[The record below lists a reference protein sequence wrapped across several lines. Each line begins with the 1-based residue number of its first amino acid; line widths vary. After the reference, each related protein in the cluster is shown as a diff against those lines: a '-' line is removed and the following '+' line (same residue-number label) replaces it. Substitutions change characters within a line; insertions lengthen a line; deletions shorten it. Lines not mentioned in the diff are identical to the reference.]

1 MKPFRER
8 NPVIIGLISLATI
21 ALLML
26 AAFRADQ
33 LPLIGGGDTYY
44 AAFSEAGGLEVG
56 DEVRIAGVSV
66 GSVKEI
72 TLDEDHVRVEFLVDK
87 GVKFGP
93 TTAASIRVKTM
104 LGQMYLALE
113 PEGSGQME
121 AESEIPLERT
131 VAPFDVV
138 EAFSGLATTAG
149 RIDTDQ
155 LSKALDTLSG
165 VMAKTPEEFHGALTG
180 LSRLS
185 RNVAARD
192 AQINSLLRNLEDVSA
207 VVADRN
213 AELIKLFEDGDV
225 LFRAVT
231 ARREAI
237 HNLLVATT
245 QLSGQLSG
253 LVRDASADL
262 KPALTDLASVI
273 AVLEK
278 NEENLDETLRL
289 MAPFYRLQGNT
300 LGTGP
305 WYDTYIQN
313 FPLTIPELVND

>member
-1 MKPFRER
+1 VKPFRER
-8 NPVIIGLISLATI
+8 NPVIIGLLSLATI
-21 ALLML
+21 ALLVL

-44 AAFSEAGGLEVG
+44 AAFSEAGGLKDG
-56 DEVRIAGVSV
+56 DEVRIAGVRV
-66 GSVKEI
+66 GSVKAI
-72 TLDEDHVRVEFLVDK
+72 TLDGDHVKVEFLVDK
-87 GVKFGP
+87 GVEFGP
-93 TTAASIRVKTM
+93 STAASIRVKTL
-104 LGQMYLALE
+104 LGQMFLALE
-113 PEGSGQME
+113 PDGPGQME
-121 AESEIPLERT
+121 AGAQIPVERT
-131 VAPFDVV
+131 QAPFEVV
-138 EAFSGLATTAG
+138 AAFSGLAETAE
-149 RIDTDQ
+149 RIDTKQ
-155 LSKALDTLSG
+155 LSEALDTLSG
-165 VMAKTPEEFHGALTG
+165 VMARTPEEFHGALRG

-185 RNVAARD
+185 HTVAARD

-213 AELIKLFEDGDV
+213 TELVKLFEDGDV

-253 LVRDASADL
+253 LVRDTSADL

-278 NEENLDETLRL
+278 NQENLDETLRL
-289 MAPFYRLQGNT
+289 MAPFYRVQGNT

-305 WYDTYIQN
+305 WYDTFIEN
-313 FPLTIPELVND
+313 FPATVPELVN

>member
-8 NPVIIGLISLATI
+8 NPVIIGLLGLATI

-44 AAFSEAGGLEVG
+44 AAFSEAGGLKPE
-56 DEVRIAGVSV
+56 DEVRIAGVRV
-66 GSVKEI
+66 GSVKAI
-72 TLDEDHVRVEFLVDK
+72 TLDGDHVQIEFLVDK
-87 GVKFGP
+87 GADFGP
-93 TTAASIRVKTM
+93 TTGASIRVKTL
-104 LGQMYLALE
+104 LGQMFLALE
-113 PEGSGQME
+113 PDGSGQME
-121 AESEIPLERT
+121 AGSEIPLERT

-138 EAFSGLATTAG
+138 EAFSGLSETTD
-149 RIDTDQ
+149 RIDTEQ

-165 VMAKTPEEFHGALTG
+165 VMAKTPEEFQGALEG

-192 AQINSLLRNLEDVSA
+192 AQINSLLTNLESVSG

-213 AELIKLFEDGDV
+213 QELVKLFEDGDV

-237 HNLLVATT
+237 HNLFVATT

-253 LVRDASADL
+253 LVRDTSADL
-262 KPALTDLASVI
+262 KPALTDLASVLD
-273 AVLEK
+273 VLEK
-278 NEENLDETLRL
+278 NQENLDESLRL

-305 WYDTYIQN
+305 WYDTFLQN
-313 FPLTIPELVND
+313 FPPIPELVNN

>member
-1 MKPFRER
+1 VKPFRER
-8 NPVIIGLISLATI
+8 NPVIIGLVSLATI

-26 AAFRADQ
+26 AAFRADE

-44 AAFSEAGGLEVG
+44 AAFSEAGGLKPG

-66 GSVKEI
+66 GSVKAI
-72 TLDEDHVRVEFLVDK
+72 TLDGDHVQVEFLVDK
-87 GVKFGP
+87 GVEFGP
-93 TTAASIRVKTM
+93 TTGASIRVKTL
-104 LGQMYLALE
+104 LGQMVLALE
-113 PEGSGQME
+113 PDGTGQME

-155 LSKALDTLSG
+155 LSQALDTLSG
-165 VMAKTPEEFHGALTG
+165 VMAKTPEEFHGALAG

-192 AQINSLLRNLEDVSA
+192 AQINSLLRNLEDVSS

-213 AELIKLFEDGDV
+213 EELIKLFEDGDV

-245 QLSGQLSG
+245 QLSGQLTG
-253 LVRDASADL
+253 LVRDTSADL
-262 KPALTDLASVI
+262 KPALTDLGSVI

-305 WYDTYIQN
+305 WYDTFIQN
-313 FPLTIPELVND
+313 FPLTVPEVVN

>member
-8 NPVIIGLISLATI
+8 NPVIIGLVGLATI

-33 LPLIGGGDTYY
+33 LPLIGGGDTYF
-44 AAFSEAGGLEVG
+44 AAFSESGGLKPE
-56 DEVRIAGVSV
+56 DEVRIAGVRV
-66 GSVKEI
+66 GKVKAI
-72 TLDEDHVRVEFLVDK
+72 TLDGDHVQVEFLVDK
-87 GVKFGP
+87 GVDFGP
-93 TTAASIRVKTM
+93 TTGASIRVKTL
-104 LGQMYLALE
+104 LGQMFLALE
-113 PEGSGQME
+113 PDGSGQME
-121 AESEIPLERT
+121 PESEIPLTRT

-138 EAFSGLATTAG
+138 EAFSGLSETTD
-149 RIDTDQ
+149 RIDTEQ

-165 VMAKTPEEFHGALTG
+165 VMEKTPQEFQGALEG

-192 AQINSLLRNLEDVSA
+192 VQINSLLRNLEDVSG

-213 AELIKLFEDGDV
+213 QELVKLFEDGDV

-237 HNLLVATT
+237 HNLFVATT

-253 LVRDASADL
+253 LVRDTSADL
-262 KPALTDLASVI
+262 QPALTDLASVLD
-273 AVLEK
+273 VLEK
-278 NEENLDETLRL
+278 NEENLDESLRL

-305 WYDTYIQN
+305 WYDTFLQN
-313 FPLTIPELVND
+313 MPPIPELVSN

>member
-8 NPVIIGLISLATI
+8 NPVIIGLVGLATI
-21 ALLML
+21 ALLIL

-44 AAFSEAGGLEVG
+44 AAFSEAGGLKPD
-56 DEVRIAGVSV
+56 DEVRIAGVTV

-72 TLDEDHVRVEFLVDK
+72 TLDGDHVRVEFLVDK

-93 TTAASIRVKTM
+93 TTGASIRIKTL
-104 LGQMYLALE
+104 LGQMVLALE
-113 PEGSGQME
+113 PDGSGQME

-149 RIDTDQ
+149 RIHTDQ

-165 VMAKTPEEFHGALTG
+165 VMAQTPEEFHGALAG

-192 AQINSLLRNLEDVSA
+192 AQINSLLRNLEDVSG

-213 AELIKLFEDGDV
+213 HELVKLFEDGDV

-305 WYDTYIQN
+305 WYDTFIQN
-313 FPLTIPELVND
+313 MPPIPELVG

>member
-8 NPVIIGLISLATI
+8 NPVIIGILGLASI
-21 ALLML
+21 ALLIL

-44 AAFSEAGGLEVG
+44 AAFSEAGGLKPD
-56 DEVRIAGVSV
+56 DEVRIAGVRV
-66 GSVKEI
+66 GKVKEI
-72 TLDEDHVRVEFLVDK
+72 TLDGGHVQVEFLVDE
-87 GVKFGP
+87 GAEFGP
-93 TTAASIRVKTM
+93 TTGASIRVKTL
-104 LGQMYLALE
+104 LGQMFLALE
-113 PEGSGQME
+113 PDGAGQME
-121 AESEIPLERT
+121 AGAEIPLERT
-131 VAPFDVV
+131 VSSFDVV
-138 EAFSGLATTAG
+138 QAFSGLSETTD

-165 VMAKTPEEFHGALTG
+165 VMEKTPEEFQGALNG

-185 RNVAARD
+185 RTVAARD
-192 AQINSLLRNLEDVSA
+192 AQINTLLTNLEDVSG

-213 AELIKLFEDGDV
+213 QELVTLFEDGDV

-237 HNLLVATT
+237 HNLLVATQ

-253 LVRDASADL
+253 LVRDTSADL
-262 KPALTDLASVI
+262 NPALTDLSSVVD
-273 AVLEK
+273 VLEK
-278 NEENLDETLRL
+278 NQENLDRTLRL

-305 WYDTYIQN
+305 WYDTFLQN
-313 FPLTIPELVND
+313 FPPIPELVN